1 MIHFKPVQAEDKDVI
16 MKYLKYVDTRSCDF
30 AFATIYLWRDYYRME
45 YAVCDD
51 VLLLHSWMDDCET
64 FSFSSGMKDVTRALS
79 SLIEY
84 CSEMEIPLV
93 FNSITK
99 KEEKWLNN
107 RFPGQFTM
115 EYNRDFA
122 DYIYET
128 EALIA
133 LRGKKYHGKKNHINK
148 FMKTYDW
155 SYERVT
161 DDNLSECL
169 ALLKDWESEKSD
181 VDDYYELAAEVEA
194 TSTALIE
201 RDFLGLKA
209 GLIRADGRVVAFAL
223 GEEICDDTFCVHVE
237 KAYSN
242 VAGAYAIINQQ
253 FLIHEAADYRYVNRE
268 DDVGDPG
275 LRKAKLSYHPAIL
288 LEKGVARYNG

>member
-51 VLLLHSWMDDCET
+51 VLILHSWMDDCET

-84 CSEMEIPLV
+84 CREMEIPLV